1 MYNIY
6 TAAIGE
12 SRDGR
17 GRITTKYDDAMSRI
31 IRGMG
36 FKSTNEAI
44 DTELG
49 SLKYYNMNKTS
60 KEKQNAIDD
69 YLDAEER
76 KENLAPYAKKLKE
89 LGVKRSTI
97 VKARKDRKKDRR
109 ERLKEKDTPEYYQG
123 AEALSW

>member
-1 MYNIY
+1 
-6 TAAIGE
+6 
-12 SRDGR
+12 
-17 GRITTKYDDAMSRI
+17 MSRI